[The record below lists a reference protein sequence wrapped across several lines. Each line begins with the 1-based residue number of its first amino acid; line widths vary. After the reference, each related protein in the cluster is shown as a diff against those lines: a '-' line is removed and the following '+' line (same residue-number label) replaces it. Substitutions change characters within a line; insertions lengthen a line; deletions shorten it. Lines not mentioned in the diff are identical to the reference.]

1 MKQDSRFFD
10 GLVPSPKLARLY
22 ALYEE
27 MSPEQQAHAGR
38 IGAQLWAKC
47 DTLSP
52 AGAFEL
58 TMAILNWVEENEHVV
73 AQ

>member
-10 GLVPSPKLARLY
+10 GLIPTPKLSRLY

-38 IGAQLWAKC
+38 IGAQLWSRV

-52 AGAFEL
+52 MGAFEL
-58 TMAILNWVEENEHVV
+58 TMAILSWAERNEEIL
-73 AQ
+73 